1 MQTIEDEEEHLQGLR
16 QANALFTYA
25 ESTLCTCAQCALCF
39 VTKQT
44 KQFDKPGH

>member
-1 MQTIEDEEEHLQGLR
+1 MQTIDDEKEHFQGLR

-25 ESTLCTCAQCALCF
+25 ESTLCTRAQCALCF

-44 KQFDKPGH
+44 KQLDKPGH